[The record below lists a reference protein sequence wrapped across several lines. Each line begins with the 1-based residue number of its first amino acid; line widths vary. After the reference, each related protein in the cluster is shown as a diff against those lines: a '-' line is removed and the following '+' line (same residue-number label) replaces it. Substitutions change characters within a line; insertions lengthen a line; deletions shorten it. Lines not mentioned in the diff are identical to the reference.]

1 ECTVYE
7 WFAKQKKL
15 AVPRTLHIKKHS
27 SESSCGVIVMEDLGE
42 KGQQGSLRDGLA
54 IDGAKD
60 LLRNLA
66 MIHAKSLLSGDW
78 TTMVP
83 DISPLHYRDLAGKS
97 EEACGTFLKN
107 LSDEQKEELHSY
119 LCADYLTSTVTEIG
133 EYGMDRVLIHGQPM
147 AINLIL
153 QGREKVIGILD
164 WAKAHPGCF
173 AEDVATAICWN
184 LEPKERHCNE
194 QRLLEF
200 YHYNLVK
207 YGAGNC
213 QVTLE
218 QVRKAYAHF
227 LPLAMSVLILLAVN
241 IDMSNDTKDAIVE
254 RSEMLAN
261 DI

>member
-1 ECTVYE
+1 MLD
-7 WFAKQKKL
+7 FFIL
-15 AVPRTLHIKKHS
+15 F
-27 SESSCGVIVMEDLGE
+27 IVC
-42 KGQQGSLRDGLA
+42 STLA
-54 IDGAKD
+54 IACEMMSIDVLLFVTADGKE
-60 LLRNLA
+60 L
-66 MIHAKSLLSGDW
+66 
-78 TTMVP
+78 
-83 DISPLHYRDLAGKS
+83 PLFS
-97 EEACGTFLKN
+97 E
-107 LSDEQKEELHSY
+107 
-119 LCADYLTSTVTEIG
+119 

-261 DI
+261 DILLAKRQNH